1 MKTTR
6 YPTTLACAAT
16 LGLLASLPI
25 AQAETVPVA
34 GAAVSSELSGKVTIV
49 DQEKRMLTIQTD
61 EGRFEVVHVPDEVQ
75 RLDEIKIGD
84 HLTITET
91 NLILVDLHKGAAA
104 GTMGVQ
110 QDSSITREPSA
121 KPAGTM
127 VDSVTV
133 TGVVQAVDRDAGTVT
148 IMAPEE
154 TMTFEVEDPAVLAD
168 VETGDSVSA
177 TYIRAISGKVTR
189 R

>member
-1 MKTTR
+1 MKPSR

-16 LGLLASLPI
+16 LGLLTLLPI
-25 AQAETVPVA
+25 AQAETTPVA
-34 GAAVSSELSGKVTIV
+34 GAAVSSELSGKVAV
-49 DQEKRMLTIQTD
+49 VNQEKRMLTIETA

-84 HLTITET
+84 QLTITET
-91 NLILVDLHKGAAA
+91 TLILVELRKGADA

-110 QDSSITREPSA
+110 QDSSITREPGD
-121 KPAGTM
+121 KPAGMM

-133 TGVVQAVDRDAGTVT
+133 TGVVQAIDRDAGRVT

-154 TMTFEVEDPAVLAD
+154 TMTFEVQDPAVLAD
-168 VETGDSVSA
+168 VETDDSVSA
-177 TYIRAISGKVTR
+177 SYIRAISGKVTR
-189 R
+189 